1 MRSGLAVPARQVVR
15 ESEAVSPPVVLK
27 RGPSS
32 RVANPSSCVDKV
44 VTAKI
49 APSG

>member
-27 RGPSS
+27 RGPSPVWPIL
-32 RVANPSSCVDKV
+32 RAAW
-44 VTAKI
+44 TRW
-49 APSG
+49 